1 MKKFAGTN
9 IKTISKVSE
18 YINADAVDI
27 AYDSL
32 DYARAESVKNGVKI
46 SRQAGKRRI
55 IDNAR
60 NKIAHSE
67 IDYSQFKVT
76 KIESGVTVD
85 NSKKEK
91 QLEDAAMALLAD
103 MGIDWSDDCDDSEEE
118 SEEVQ
123 TVSKSETVV
132 NVEEATISEIIGEEI
147 TEYEYRLE
155 VQTINRAESG
165 FPRLGDRK
173 YITFNSTVNDA
184 VSIANQLLKEIDPID
199 CWGAELWNQSMK
211 YRMEYKW
218 DISNKYAR
226 SNQQQCWLDWTGKQL

>member
-1 MKKFAGTN
+1 MQTVKNTK
-9 IKTISKVSE
+9 IKTYSKVRE
-18 YINADAVDI
+18 LETADTVDLV
-27 AYDSL
+27 YDVM
-32 DYARAESVKNGVKI
+32 DFQRAQTISNGTKI
-46 SRQAGKRRI
+46 SSQKGSRRI
-55 IDNAR
+55 IDRNRNA
-60 NKIAHSE
+60 IAHNE
-67 IDYSQFKVT
+67 TDYSNFKVT
-76 KIESGVTVD
+76 KLDAGQTVD

-118 SEEVQ
+118 TVETEQSEMAEPI
-123 TVSKSETVV
+123 T
-132 NVEEATISEIIGEEI
+132 NIEEATIAEIIGEEV

-155 VQTINRAESG
+155 VQTISHEEPG

-184 VSIANQLLKEIDPID
+184 VSIANQLLKEINPAN
-199 CWGAELWNQSMK
+199 CWGAELWNQSMR

-218 DISNKYAR
+218 DVDNKYAR

>member
-46 SRQAGKRRI
+46 SSQKGSRRI
-55 IDNAR
+55 IDRNRNA
-60 NKIAHSE
+60 IAHE
-67 IDYSQFKVT
+67 QVDYSQFKVT
-76 KIESGVTVD
+76 KIERGQTVD

-91 QLEDAAMALLAD
+91 QLEDAAISLLAD
-103 MGIDWSDDCDDSEEE
+103 LGISWDDDENEADDTVENEEQQTDNN
-118 SEEVQ
+118 EEQ
-123 TVSKSETVV
+123 H
-132 NVEEATISEIIGEEI
+132 
-147 TEYEYRLE
+147 EYRLE
-155 VQTINRAESG
+155 IQKVSRSDDNVPSLT
-165 FPRLGDRK
+165 DRK

-184 VSIANQLLKEIDPID
+184 IATATELLKEINPAN
-199 CWGAELWNQSMK
+199 CWGAELWNQTMR

-218 DISNKYAR
+218 DVDNKYEQF
-226 SNQQQCWLDWTGKQL
+226 SYQYCWIDWTGKQI